1 MFPLAKPV
9 APRTRLSAHRGF
21 AVRYVNPI
29 ARRFAG
35 WMPLFALLTYA
46 GRKTGRTYHTPINV
60 MRHGKHYV
68 FALTY
73 GSDDSQWVK
82 NVLASGECQMQC
94 LGRHLRL
101 VEPELL
107 VNPDPRLIPLP
118 LRIFGRLGRVTE
130 FVRMRPAP

>member
-1 MFPLAKPV
+1 MVPLAKPG
-9 APRTRLSAHRGF
+9 APRTRLSAHRAF
-21 AVRYVNPI
+21 AVSYVNPI

-35 WMPLFALLTYA
+35 WMPSFALLTYT

-60 MRHGKHYV
+60 LRHGNHYV

-73 GSDDSQWVK
+73 GSEDSQWVK
-82 NVLASGECQMQC
+82 NVLASGECQMRRM
-94 LGRHLRL
+94 GRDLRL
-101 VEPELL
+101 IEPELL

-130 FVRMRPAP
+130 FVRMRAAP